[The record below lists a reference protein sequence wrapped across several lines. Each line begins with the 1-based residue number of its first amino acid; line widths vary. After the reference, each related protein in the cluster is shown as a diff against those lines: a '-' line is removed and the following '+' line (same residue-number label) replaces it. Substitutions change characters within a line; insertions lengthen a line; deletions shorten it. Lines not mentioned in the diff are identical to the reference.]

1 LVLQNKP
8 ERFPFCLRGKDM
20 QPLLEIANLAFKT
33 GATTGPITVSANLL
47 PGMALI
53 VAGPSGVGKSTLLR
67 TICRLHGFHSGAVRL
82 AGQSW
87 DTFSVYRW
95 RRLVHYIPQKPVVF
109 KGTVWDNL
117 TVPFSI
123 ALVQKE
129 LSFNPSEARRLLA
142 LLLTHNDPHQDAAT
156 LSGGEQ
162 ARLALI
168 RSMLLEPDV
177 LLLDEP
183 AAALDGDTATLVMQ
197 ILAKWLTEKKQRGLV
212 MVSHGNDAAKLTQFG
227 VAVDFLYLS
236 RLK

>member
-1 LVLQNKP
+1 
-8 ERFPFCLRGKDM
+8 M

-33 GATTGPITVSANLL
+33 GDTTEPVTVSTNLL
-47 PGMALI
+47 PGSVLI
-53 VAGPSGVGKSTLLR
+53 VVGPSGIGKSTLLR
-67 TICRLHGFHSGAVRL
+67 TICRLHGFHSGEVRL

-87 DTFSVYRW
+87 DTFTVYRW

-123 ALVQKE
+123 SLVQKE
-129 LSFNPSEARRLLA
+129 LSFNPSEAQRLLA
-142 LLLTHNDPHQDAAT
+142 LLLSHNDPNQDAST

-162 ARLALI
+162 ARLALA
-168 RSMLLEPDV
+168 RSLLLEPDV

-197 ILAKWLTEKKQRGLV
+197 ILSRWLTERKQRGIV
-212 MVSHGNDAAKLTQFG
+212 MVSHGNDAARLTEFG
-227 VAVDFLYLS
+227 VPVDFLKIA
-236 RLK
+236 R

>member
-1 LVLQNKP
+1 
-8 ERFPFCLRGKDM
+8 M
-20 QPLLEIANLAFKT
+20 QPLLEIVNLAFRT
-33 GATTGPITVSANLL
+33 GDATGPVTISAKLL

-53 VAGPSGVGKSTLLR
+53 VTGPSGVGKSTLLR
-67 TICRLHGFHSGAVRL
+67 TICHLHGAHAGAVRL
-82 AGQSW
+82 AGRSW

-129 LSFNPSEARRLLA
+129 LTFNPSEARRLLA
-142 LLLTHNDPHQDAAT
+142 LLLTHNDPQQDAAT

-162 ARLALI
+162 ARLALA
-168 RSMLLEPDV
+168 RSLLLEPDV

-197 ILAKWLTEKKQRGLV
+197 VLAGWLAARRQRGLV
-212 MVSHGNDAAKLTQFG
+212 MVSHGDDAAKLTQFG
-227 VAVDFLYLS
+227 VAVDYLQINRS
-236 RLK
+236 K